1 MPSDIPNQQTLFS
14 STMAPVVPASSL
26 DNSSQAAVQNSVA
39 ESRDDA
45 GSAAATDGKQYVL
58 IDGVRYV
65 VETAS
70 FHDASP
76 LCNKHNA
83 S

>member
-1 MPSDIPNQQTLFS
+1 
-14 STMAPVVPASSL
+14 MAPVVPASSL
-26 DNSSQAAVQNSVA
+26 DNSSQAAVQSSVA
-39 ESRDDA
+39 GAQSNASNPNNEGNPSN
-45 GSAAATDGKQYVL
+45 GMSDGKQYVI

-70 FHDASP
+70 FHNASP
-76 LCNKHNA
+76 LCNKHDA